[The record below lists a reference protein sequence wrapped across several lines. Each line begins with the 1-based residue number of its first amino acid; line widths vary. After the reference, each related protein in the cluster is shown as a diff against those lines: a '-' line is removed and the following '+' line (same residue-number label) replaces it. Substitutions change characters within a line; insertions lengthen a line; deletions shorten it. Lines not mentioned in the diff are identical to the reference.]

1 MPYHSMEKQALGRE
15 IEKLIKDEEALRD
28 LYKQASEIIRSDSS
42 DSGKRIFVLLVQMG
56 KEAEEHKGRLE
67 KVLEAIEKSDAHVF

>member
-1 MPYHSMEKQALGRE
+1 MEKQALGRE

-28 LYKQASEIIRSDSS
+28 LYQQASEIIRSDGS
-42 DSGKRIFVLLVQMG
+42 DSGKRVFVLLVQMG
-56 KEAEEHKGRLE
+56 KEAEEHKDRLE